1 MMYKPERQH
10 SREAQESPSGA
21 PVGARRSQLERGIPP
36 AGDWFSRVSLAVR
49 PKFLLQKELVSRQ
62 GLGRLKAP
70 SRASYLLKGY
80 GSFQKST
87 RRTFL
92 AASAVGGITIL
103 LPEFMRAAK
112 AESMMFT
119 ILHTNDMHA
128 SFIGM
133 GPSTDYT
140 PFSQNDDTTRGGYA
154 RLASLIAQ
162 RIAARKSQGPV
173 LVLDAGDYS
182 MGSAFSAATRETGGE
197 LHLMGKMGYDATTF
211 GNHEFDLGPAGLGS
225 SIGSAVQE
233 GPIPAIIAANTSF
246 SGSDPSLA
254 DLQRLSRQGVIR
266 RYKVIERGGL
276 RFGIFGVLGKEAMI
290 YTSGGA
296 TSFSDPTTAAIEVV
310 KLLRESEKVD
320 VVIAL
325 SHGGVEKGSD
335 GRYVT
340 GEDVQLAKDVPGID
354 VVISGHSHTELQ
366 EAILVNGRTPVV
378 QTGKESNNLGEL
390 VMALNGNKL
399 TVASYRLLPIDDS
412 ILGDQ
417 TIGTAI
423 DHLKTSVSAA
433 AFASRGYSID
443 QPLAIAPR
451 DLPNTYSDIAAGTL
465 LANLVSDAFRAA
477 TKADIGFTANGMMR
491 AGLLRGKTGVVTV
504 YDVFAVA
511 PLGSGVVDPTP
522 GSTLVTG
529 YFTGKD
535 LKSLLEFMLI
545 DSPAHPGEYFP
556 RSSGM
561 RFRYDPTRPMFDV
574 VTAIELG
581 DFDNG
586 YKAIDISGKDERLYS
601 LSCPLMLGPIIVA
614 IPRYTKGKLALVPKK
629 KDGMPLTSKVDALEL
644 PRENPGYLLPPP
656 GSTDL
661 ESVAKGVGK
670 NATQEIKEWQAIMDY
685 LRSLPVMVN
694 GEYPVIPVD
703 ERAAEM
709 RAIKMS

>member
-1 MMYKPERQH
+1 
-10 SREAQESPSGA
+10 
-21 PVGARRSQLERGIPP
+21 
-36 AGDWFSRVSLAVR
+36 
-49 PKFLLQKELVSRQ
+49 
-62 GLGRLKAP
+62 
-70 SRASYLLKGY
+70 
-80 GSFQKST
+80 
-87 RRTFL
+87 
-92 AASAVGGITIL
+92 
-103 LPEFMRAAK
+103 MR
-112 AESMMFT
+112 FT
-119 ILHTNDMHA
+119 ILHTNDLHA

-133 GPSTDYT
+133 GPSSDYT
-140 PFSQNDDTTRGGYA
+140 PFSLNDDTTRGGYA
-154 RLASLIAQ
+154 RLASLIDQ

-197 LHLMGKMGYDATTF
+197 LQLMGMMGYDATTF
-211 GNHEFDLGPAGLGS
+211 GNHEFDLGPEGLGR
-225 SIGSAVQE
+225 SIGAAVKVH
-233 GPIPAIIAANTSF
+233 PIPAILAANTSF
-246 SGSDPSLA
+246 AGGDPSLA
-254 DLQRLSRQGVIR
+254 DLQTLTRQGVIR

-296 TSFSDPTTAAIEVV
+296 TSFADPTSTAKEVV
-310 KLLRESEKVD
+310 KILREFEKVD

-325 SHGGVEKGSD
+325 SHGGLEKDPD

-354 VVISGHSHTELQ
+354 VVISGHSHTELKQ
-366 EAILVNGRTPVV
+366 PILVNGRTPVV

-390 VMALNGNKL
+390 VIALDGNRL
-399 TVASYRLLPIDDS
+399 TVTSYRLLPIDDS
-412 ILGDQ
+412 ILGDRI
-417 TIGTAI
+417 IGNAI
-423 DHLKTSVSAA
+423 DQLKQVVSSA
-433 AFASRGYSID
+433 AFASRGYSMD

-451 DLPNTYSDIAAGTL
+451 DLLNTYSDIAAGTV
-465 LANLVSDAFRAA
+465 LANLVTDSFRTA

-511 PLGSGVVDPTP
+511 PLGSGVVDPTA

-535 LKSLLEFMLI
+535 LKNLLEFMLI

-561 RFRYDPTRPMFDV
+561 RFRYDPMRPKFDV

-581 DFDNG
+581 DFDSG

-601 LSCPLMLGPIIVA
+601 LTCPLMLGPIIVA

-629 KDGMPLTSKVDALEL
+629 KDGTPLTSKVDALEL
-644 PRENPGYLLPPP
+644 PRDNPGYLLPPP
-656 GSTDL
+656 GTTDL
-661 ESVAKGVGK
+661 ESVVKGVG
-670 NATQEIKEWQAIMDY
+670 NHASQEIKEWQAIMDY
-685 LRSLPVMVN
+685 LRSLPVTVK
-694 GEYPVIPVD
+694 GERPVIPVD